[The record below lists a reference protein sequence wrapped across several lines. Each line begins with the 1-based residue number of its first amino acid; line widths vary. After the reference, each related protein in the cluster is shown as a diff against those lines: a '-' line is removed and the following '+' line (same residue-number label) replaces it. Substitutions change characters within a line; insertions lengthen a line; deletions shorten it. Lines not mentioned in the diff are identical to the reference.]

1 LFIFYTHSA
10 SVICSVHIL
19 YISRLNYNSQEIK
32 CIFKL
37 SETCQNQTLNKL
49 ESCINRTKY
58 SPNEV
63 LISQTLVYSEQNNWS
78 QDALVV
84 QAYPKTFGHLSRN
97 SSKRLDCNISPSQ
110 QKPLK
115 HKENLS
121 VLWCLADYLFGIFFI
136 MKISNLWLILV
147 LSAFEFG
154 LLFWYMFNVINK
166 STDTYLM

>member
-1 LFIFYTHSA
+1 MFIFYTHSA

-58 SPNEV
+58 SPNVV
-63 LISQTLVYSEQNNWS
+63 LINQTLVYSEQNNWS

-121 VLWCLADYLFGIFFI
+121 VLWWFGWLPLWYLFYNENFQSLVNFGSVCIWI
-136 MKISNLWLILV
+136 WTIVLIH
-147 LSAFEFG
+147 
-154 LLFWYMFNVINK
+154 I
-166 STDTYLM
+166 